1 MYNQKEYF
9 SVTNKDLNF
18 DDLNQAKEDEI
29 LHNDETVGLIED
41 EVNTTKKVNVKELV
55 KKIINDNVPDKLK
68 KPIIKK
74 KILTRPDFDA
84 VISVEESRAAKKL
97 ESEINDE
104 KNKDIS
110 KSITITLYGISFAL
124 LIGLFLFF
132 YYKKKIPSQMLH

>member
-9 SVTNKDLNF
+9 SVINKDLNF
-18 DDLNQAKEDEI
+18 DNLNQAKEDEI
-29 LHNDETVGLIED
+29 QHNDETVDLVED
-41 EVNTTKKVNVKELV
+41 EATTTKKVNIKDMV
-55 KKIINDNVPDKLK
+55 KKIINDNVPHELK

-84 VISVEESRAAKKL
+84 TISVEESRAAKKL
-97 ESEINDE
+97 KLEINDE

-124 LIGLFLFF
+124 LVGLFLFF

>member
-29 LHNDETVGLIED
+29 LHNEETVGLIED
-41 EVNTTKKVNVKELV
+41 EVSTTKKVNVKEMV
-55 KKIINDNVPDKLK
+55 KKIINDNVPHKLK

-110 KSITITLYGISFAL
+110 KSITITLYGLSFL
-124 LIGLFLFF
+124 LSVGLFLFF